1 MLKEM
6 IQSTTSVKEL
16 TFQPGGESVTFTVQ
30 VINTSDRFASFRVEL
45 LPAGAEASEDHRWY
59 RLSPDISS
67 KTPPGTTTEFQVTI
81 FDSPSPGFVGQ
92 MNVAVRVFAMELS
105 DETRQLVRLILLQ
118 GSKAVP
124 LKVNLAI
131 PKIQALPREEI
142 VIPVRV
148 INPGQVPA
156 DTIVELKGLPS
167 AWFGHE
173 VKQRIVIKPGREMEV
188 KFTCTIPFGIEAPS
202 QVYSLT
208 VEAIATDGATG
219 TGTGSLEVLPM
230 GHGELQCR
238 VKTAKMPNRMRRW
251 FKRESSVRYDV
262 HLNNASNLQQAITL
276 SIPNNSLP
284 AEAMTLDPNPIE
296 LSPQGEQ
303 TVTVTVSKK
312 RPFLG
317 KIRKFILPIQSEWSD
332 ERITIEHQELALNLT
347 IYPIVSIW
355 WIVLVTGIVAPPL
368 LWWNSCL
375 NPYNRSCGHQGSVTT
390 VQLNG
395 TGERAISG
403 AVDQTLRQWDMAGFN
418 TAWINQEIGIFGK
431 TDKAARVMRYKPTQN
446 DQVAVGLENGE
457 VQIWD
462 LLNHKK
468 EPLLRL
474 GQQRDDRVL
483 DVRFT
488 PDARSLLSAHGSGRI
503 FRWDLSAQPAGIQ
516 DKPSQTLQLEFAI
529 YSTSLLGDGNTL
541 AIGGKFNRLE
551 LWNWQTQKRRSIP
564 YFKSGGQYDYIQT
577 LATSEYQPYL
587 MASGDTQG
595 TIALWDMKACTTD
608 PTQPCRILD
617 QWNEGHSG
625 APIQSVALS
634 RNGCYLV
641 SGGGDAQV
649 KLWALTAEGRR
660 SVTLRD
666 GLKVDESFSKK
677 EAIQSVDLKVIQDH
691 ITIISGSEDTQV
703 RGTTVPKP
711 KQLGCDRE

>member
-30 VINTSDRFASFRVEL
+30 AINTSDRFASFRVEL
-45 LPAGAEASEDHRWY
+45 IPAGAEASDDHLWY
-59 RLSPDISS
+59 QLSPDVSS
-67 KTPPGTTTEFQVTI
+67 KIPPGTPTEFQVTI

-92 MNVAVRVFAMELS
+92 MNISVRVFAMELS
-105 DETRQLVRLILLQ
+105 DETRQLLRLILLQ

-131 PKIQALPREEI
+131 PRLQALPHEDI
-142 VIPVRV
+142 TIPVR
-148 INPGQVPA
+148 ITNPGQVPA
-156 DTIVELKGLPS
+156 DTIVKLKGLPP
-167 AWFGHE
+167 AWFGDSI
-173 VKQRIVIKPGREMEV
+173 KQRIVIKPGREAEV
-188 KFTCTIPFGIEAPS
+188 KFTCTIPFGCEAPS
-202 QVYSLT
+202 QIYPLT
-208 VEAIATDGATG
+208 IEAIATDGATG
-219 TGTGSLEVLPM
+219 TGKGSLEIRPM
-230 GHGELQCR
+230 GNADLQCR
-238 VKTAKMPNRMRRW
+238 LTTAKMPQRLRHWFRRDTTVSYTLL
-251 FKRESSVRYDV
+251 F
-262 HLNNASNLQQAITL
+262 NNASNLKQDITID
-276 SIPNNSLP
+276 IPNNPLP
-284 AEAMTLDPNPIE
+284 ENTITIAPNPIE
-296 LSPQGEQ
+296 LAPESKQ
-303 TVTVTVSKK
+303 TVSLSITKK
-312 RPFLG
+312 RSFLG
-317 KIRKFILPIQSEWSD
+317 KIRKFNLPLRVQWSD
-332 ERITIEHQELALNLT
+332 ERITIEDENIALNLT

-355 WIVLVTGIVAPPL
+355 WILTVVAMVSPPL
-368 LWWNSCL
+368 LWWTSCL
-375 NPYNRSCGHQGSVTT
+375 NPHNQTCGHQGSVTT

-395 TGERAISG
+395 SGDRAISG
-403 AVDQTLRQWDMAGFN
+403 SIDQTLRQWDMAGFT

-431 TDKAARVMRYKPTQN
+431 IDKAARVVRYKPTQN

-462 LLNHKK
+462 LLNQKN

-483 DVRFT
+483 DVRYT
-488 PDARSLLSAHGSGRI
+488 PDARSLFSAHGSGRV
-503 FRWDLSAQPAGIQ
+503 FRWDVAAQPAGVQ
-516 DKPSQTLQLEFAI
+516 DKPSQTLQLDFAI
-529 YSTSLLGDGNTL
+529 YSTTLLGEGQTL

-564 YFKSGGQYDYIQT
+564 YMKPGGQYDYIQT

-587 MASGDTQG
+587 MATGDTQG
-595 TIALWDMKACTTD
+595 TIALWDMKACATD
-608 PTQPCRILD
+608 PTMSCRMLD
-617 QWNEGHSG
+617 QWNEGHGG

-649 KLWALTAEGRR
+649 KLWSLTAEGRR
-660 SVTLRD
+660 SVSQRN

-677 EAIQSVDLKVIQDH
+677 QAIQSVDLKVIQDS
-691 ITIISGSEDTQV
+691 ITILSGSEDTQI
-703 RGTTVPKP
+703 RATTVPKP